1 MNASAKPTA
10 RLLWLILLVPAA
22 CLSGDAP
29 ETPAS
34 ASDDPLAALVRD
46 VRKKPEDS
54 SYARLALAVAAEV
67 YPDLT
72 AGSQRKD
79 FEKELDRL
87 AVLLKAR
94 LGRARTGKEKVEQL
108 AALLHGELGLKTAR
122 EVPPEQD
129 DADHYFPHATL
140 ARKQGVCLGLG
151 LLYLMLAERTGL
163 PLSPVHA
170 PQHLYLRY
178 DDGKERW
185 SVEPTRAGLI
195 FDEEAFQKSYKME
208 PEKSAASAYF
218 RPLGKLE
225 VLGDLLNA
233 LSWFSALGRVSKP
246 VPPERTVLAARL
258 CVEIGPADYNNWDTL
273 AQALAYAQ
281 RPREALAALRKAL
294 ALRPPVSGRQD
305 KTYWDGRLKRFE
317 AAAERAEPD
326 RGVTP

>member
-1 MNASAKPTA
+1 MNASVKPVL
-10 RLLWLILLVPAA
+10 RLLWLVLLAQAA
-22 CLSGDAP
+22 CLAGEAA

-46 VRKKPEDS
+46 VRKKPEDFT
-54 SYARLALAVAAEV
+54 YTHLALAVAGEA

-72 AGSQRKD
+72 AERRREL
-79 FEKELDRL
+79 EKELDRL
-87 AVLLKAR
+87 AGLLKAR
-94 LGRARTGKEKVEQL
+94 PEGARTGKEKVEQL

-122 EVPPEQD
+122 EALPEQD
-129 DADHYFPHATL
+129 DADYYFPHATL

-178 DDGKERW
+178 DDGR
-185 SVEPTRAGLI
+185 SALCVEPTRAGHI
-195 FDEEAFQKSYKME
+195 FDEEAFQKTYKME
-208 PEKSAASAYF
+208 PGDAAASAYF

-233 LSWFSALGRVSKP
+233 LSWFSALDRAPKP
-246 VPPERTVLAARL
+246 LPPERAILAARL
-258 CVEIGPADYNNWDTL
+258 CVEIAPADYNNWDTL

-294 ALRPPVSGRQD
+294 ALRPPVSGRQG
-305 KTYWDGRLKRFE
+305 KSYWDSRLKRFE
-317 AAAERAEPD
+317 AAAERAGPN
-326 RGVTP
+326 RGATP